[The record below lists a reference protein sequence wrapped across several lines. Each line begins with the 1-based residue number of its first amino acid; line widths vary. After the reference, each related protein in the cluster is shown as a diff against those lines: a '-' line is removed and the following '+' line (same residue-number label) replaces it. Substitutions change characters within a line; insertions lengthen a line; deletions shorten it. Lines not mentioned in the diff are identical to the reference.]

1 MRLTKTLLAATAFSL
16 VVAACSQNTTTSTI
30 AQQEIPGGNVVANE
44 YSLQRFDAC
53 VDFLDYVKTNAKD
66 MVGPYGLGYGFGYG
80 FIDQIAVAESAPA
93 TDGVAGAGARTNAS
107 TQATFK
113 SEPDSEFSTTNVQEK
128 GVDEPDIVKTDGKRL
143 LVLTNGEL
151 QIVDVTGRTPD
162 VRGSLR
168 LNDLYVQDMLF
179 SGDTALLIA
188 SGGGGAYP
196 VASDVAFSPIVG
208 GYSNTLWII
217 EVDVSDSD
225 NPTVTKQLQMDG
237 RYVSARM
244 IDDTVRLV
252 VNSSPVGLQFVQP
265 EGSGLRA
272 ERQATE
278 RNRQII
284 DDSTIENWVPYYVLE
299 TVSDTGRAT
308 VVKQGALLA
317 CDEAN
322 APANFAGLDM
332 ISIVTIDMSNGLDI
346 ENATGVLSGGETVY
360 ASTDALYIA
369 TTRWV
374 DWQAITE
381 SDAIAEVVNES
392 TTDIHKFDISD
403 PKTVTYRG
411 SGSVK
416 GYMLSQWSMSEY
428 NGDLRVASTSQPDW
442 RFEQESESFVTVL
455 TEKDGELQRIGE
467 VGGLGKGERIFS
479 VRFMGDVGYV
489 VTFRQTDPLYTLD
502 LSDPTDPTVVGE
514 LKIPGYSAYLHPISD
529 DLLIGVGQD
538 ATDEGQILGM
548 QVSLFD
554 VSDLANPKRIDKY
567 TIKGG
572 NSEAEWDHR
581 AFLYWE
587 PRDLVVLPLNTW
599 WWDESTEEEQG
610 FTGAIGLEVTENGIK
625 EIRRIVQS
633 DNKKDNPWDWQA
645 QVRRTVVIGD
655 SVYTISEQGLL
666 QSTLDTLEKES
677 FTLWYR

>member
-16 VVAACSQNTTTSTI
+16 VAAACSQTTTPTSTL
-30 AQQEIPGGNVVANE
+30 AQRELPGIDPVVNE

-66 MVGPYGLGYGFGYG
+66 MVGPYGLGYGWGYG
-80 FIDQIAVAESAPA
+80 FDEVMAVAETAAPA
-93 TDGVAGAGARTNAS
+93 ADGTIATGSPTIGNA
-107 TQATFK
+107 QREFK
-113 SEPDSEFSTTNVQEK
+113 SVTDPEFSTTNVQEK

-151 QIVDVTGRTPD
+151 QVVDVTGRTPK

-168 LNDLYVQDMLF
+168 LNDLYVQDMLL
-179 SGDTALLIA
+179 SGDTVLLIA
-188 SGGGGAYP
+188 SGGGGGYRIAG
-196 VASDVAFSPIVG
+196 DVAFSPGG
-208 GYSNTLWII
+208 GYSSTLWII
-217 EVDVSDSD
+217 EVDISDSD

-244 IDDTVRLV
+244 VGDTVRLV

-308 VVKQGALLA
+308 VEKQGALLA

-346 ENATGVLSGGETVY
+346 ENATGVLSSGETVY

-374 DWQAITE
+374 DWQAIAET
-381 SDAIAEVVNES
+381 DAIAEVVNES
-392 TTDIHKFDISD
+392 STEIHKFDISD
-403 PKTVTYRG
+403 PKAVTYRG

-442 RFEQESESFVTVL
+442 RFEQQSESFVTVL
-455 TEKDGELQRIGE
+455 TEKDGELKRIGE

-489 VTFRQTDPLYTLD
+489 VTFRQIDPLYTLD
-502 LSDPTDPTVVGE
+502 LSDPTNPTVVGE
-514 LKIPGYSAYLHPISD
+514 LKIPGYSAYLHPISE

-538 ATDEGQILGM
+538 ATDQGQILGM

-587 PRDLVVLPLNTW
+587 PTDLVVLPLNTW
-599 WWDESTEEEQG
+599 WWDEGSEKDQG
-610 FTGAIGLEVTENGIK
+610 FTGAIGLRVNEEGIE
-625 EIRRIVQS
+625 EIRRITQS
-633 DNKKDNPWDWQA
+633 DNDNPWDWQA